1 MIVYICLLLFVCG
14 MIYTLEHLNFSRIML
29 CPSKGDK
36 YKLLKK
42 LEFAI
47 IFLTL
52 AVFSAIRDEIGVDYA
67 SYMNHIQ
74 NIQLGK
80 PNYMESGFK
89 FLAKVI
95 GRINSNPRLVIIVF
109 AILTSFF
116 YIKAIYE
123 QSSNVLMSIF
133 IFLSWGYYF
142 FTFNTIRNYF
152 ALAMCLYSLKFL
164 KEKKYTIFLILILLA
179 STIHKSALVCIPIY
193 LLANYDFTLNQLRFM
208 ILCPVIAFMM
218 KTPVKKF
225 LLYIYPGYF
234 GSVYDTGQI
243 SYLNI
248 IKALAVVILGIMF
261 YNRLKNNKLCK
272 IYFHLNI
279 FALVYYIGFYWVPEI
294 SRIGFYMNATSIM
307 FIPNV
312 IRELKLKKNQKILNI
327 SIYIFSFVLF
337 ILLMQTFYSPSTKLL
352 PYQTWI
358 L

>member
-164 KEKKYTIFLILILLA
+164 KEKSL
-179 STIHKSALVCIPIY
+179 S
-193 LLANYDFTLNQLRFM
+193 
-208 ILCPVIAFMM
+208 
-218 KTPVKKF
+218 
-225 LLYIYPGYF
+225 
-234 GSVYDTGQI
+234 
-243 SYLNI
+243 
-248 IKALAVVILGIMF
+248 
-261 YNRLKNNKLCK
+261 
-272 IYFHLNI
+272 
-279 FALVYYIGFYWVPEI
+279 
-294 SRIGFYMNATSIM
+294 
-307 FIPNV
+307 
-312 IRELKLKKNQKILNI
+312 
-327 SIYIFSFVLF
+327 
-337 ILLMQTFYSPSTKLL
+337 
-352 PYQTWI
+352 
-358 L
+358 